1 MKGVFEEILFL
12 KICQDNFFPHFFL
25 FLEFESKII
34 EWSTNNL
41 FTRNGIVQELVKSRA
56 VRTFTIFLLLSP
68 LPDGRQLSTKS
79 YLLLP
84 NGLCTLK
91 MLGGC
96 LSPLANLLPYCH
108 ESHPWKSLSLSLV
121 SLSFFH
127 GLSHALH
134 LPSRQSS
141 CLFPLIYPPPLR
153 VTSPSF
159 IARVTAFRRSNHE
172 IISRYSSLSVGRR
185 AAGFF

>member
-41 FTRNGIVQELVKSRA
+41 FTRNGIVQELIKSRA

-108 ESHPWKSLSLSLV
+108 ESHPWKSLSLS
-121 SLSFFH
+121 SISFFLPRSFTRSPSPFATELLPFSSYLSPSPSCH
-127 GLSHALH
+127 VAIFHRTRNGLS
-134 LPSRQSS
+134 
-141 CLFPLIYPPPLR
+141 
-153 VTSPSF
+153 
-159 IARVTAFRRSNHE
+159 
-172 IISRYSSLSVGRR
+172 
-185 AAGFF
+185 